1 MSNELSPG
9 DAAPDFALSDA
20 DGKEWRLTDL
30 RGKKV
35 ILYFY
40 PADDTPGCTAE
51 SCDFR
56 DSYKVFV
63 DANVEVL
70 GVSPQGAASHRKFA
84 ERYDLN
90 FPLLIDEDRA
100 VAKAYSAI
108 REKVEEWQG
117 IPLHIKRSTF
127 VIDEEGRIEQ
137 AIYGVK
143 VAGHVDALL
152 ESLAGVRSGP

>member
-1 MSNELSPG
+1 MTNELKAG
-9 DAAPDFALSDA
+9 DPAPSFDLSDGE
-20 DGKEWRLTDL
+20 GKQWRLEDL

-35 ILYFY
+35 ILFFY

-56 DSYKVFV
+56 DSYEAFA

-70 GVSPQGAASHRKFA
+70 GISPQGAKSHQRFA
-84 ERYDLN
+84 QKYDLN
-90 FPLLIDEDRA
+90 FPLLIDEDRT
-100 VAKAYSAI
+100 VAKDYSAI
-108 REKVEEWQG
+108 REKVEEWKG

-143 VAGHVDALL
+143 VKGHVDALL
-152 ESLAGVRSGP
+152 ESLVGVRSAP